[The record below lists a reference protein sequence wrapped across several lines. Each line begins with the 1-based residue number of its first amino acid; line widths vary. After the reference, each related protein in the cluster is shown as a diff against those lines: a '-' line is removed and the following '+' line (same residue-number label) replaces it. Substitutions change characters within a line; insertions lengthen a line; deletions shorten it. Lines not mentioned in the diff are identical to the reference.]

1 MGWRRAGNMKALATG
16 AVLLSCA
23 AILAG
28 CVKEVPTPVP
38 THTASSASPS
48 ATATPA
54 PTAVPKLVV
63 GGTAQ
68 QNLAYFNLIGHRL
81 LDNNA
86 SANANGRTI
95 VDYFVN
101 AGFTKKD
108 MEVTPDKTSIGLA
121 AWNIEFSVKFKDECI
136 VGQAGNVGFQS
147 FVAPV
152 VSTNTCLI
160 GLTRP
165 IDW

>member
-1 MGWRRAGNMKALATG
+1 MKALATG

>member
-16 AVLLSCA
+16 AVLLSCVA
-23 AILAG
+23 FLAG

-48 ATATPA
+48 ATPTAASTAA
-54 PTAVPKLVV
+54 PTLVA

-136 VGQAGNVGFQS
+136 IGQAGNVGFQS

-160 GLTRP
+160 GTTRP

>member
-1 MGWRRAGNMKALATG
+1 MGWRRPARMRASATAVIALSSIA
-16 AVLLSCA
+16 L
-23 AILAG
+23 LAG

-38 THTASSASPS
+38 THKASTAASSATP
-48 ATATPA
+48 TPA
-54 PTAVPKLVV
+54 PTSAPKLVV

-68 QNLAYFNLIGHRL
+68 QNIAYFNLIGHRL

-147 FVAPV
+147 FVGPV